1 MQDLFWTQLSSCPM
15 GDKPNRDIK
24 SMKPTSHG
32 TLLRGCPGA
41 VPSWCHC
48 NARRAAHPSLRP
60 LRGNASK
67 HLPRSICVCEGGKKG
82 KNEL

>member
-1 MQDLFWTQLSSCPM
+1 MQDLFWTQLSSCPI
-15 GDKPNRDIK
+15 GVEPNHAIK
-24 SMKPTSHG
+24 SMKLTSHG

-41 VPSWCHC
+41 VPSWCRH
-48 NARRAAHPSLRP
+48 NAHPSLKP

-82 KNEL
+82 KN

>member
-1 MQDLFWTQLSSCPM
+1 MQDLFWTQPSSCPM
-15 GDKPNRDIK
+15 GDKPNHAIK

-41 VPSWCHC
+41 VPSWCLHK
-48 NARRAAHPSLRP
+48 AHPSLKP

-67 HLPRSICVCEGGKKG
+67 HLPRPNCVCEGGKKG